1 MIGGEGYSVA
11 SGGVASADAIVA
23 QPTTI
28 TGSIG
33 VFGMWPVAA
42 DLLKSLGI
50 SVERLQAGTNAGLY
64 STFQLPTAAQRVAI
78 DRELDSIY
86 AAFTAQVRD
95 SRKLDD
101 ARLDDAARGRVF
113 SGSDA
118 RQAGLVDELGGL
130 ATAIDLA
137 KAKSGIAQN
146 ATIELRRF
154 PLEGN
159 RWQKLLDRAMRL
171 TGTEMTAPQLRLPRE
186 MRDALARLGI
196 AARPGNVRLPPL
208 PPLWR

>member
-1 MIGGEGYSVA
+1 MTAPAE
-11 SGGVASADAIVA
+11 
-23 QPTTI
+23 
-28 TGSIG
+28 
-33 VFGMWPVAA
+33 
-42 DLLKSLGI
+42 
-50 SVERLQAGTNAGLY
+50 AGTLFAGRKRFADQEFAVRF
-64 STFQLPTAAQRVAI
+64 SGRIKIIDGAVAI

-186 MRDALARLGI
+186 MRDALARDQ
-196 AARPGNVRLPPL
+196 AAQEALAREPMVQGPAQTGPL
-208 PPLWR
+208 PPDSQAH